1 MMNSGRKMRPVSPL
15 SVCIGILL
23 SVFLL
28 LLVPIFS
35 LGEQVMFGSDT
46 AANCSTSEG
55 LSNDSAAEGYILQVL
70 RPGAGRSA
78 QKRSNSDATAKLN
91 ISEMKLFNAL
101 KQKIASAARGEVATA
116 VFDIPIKSFC
126 DNVSLTAKDLGLK
139 SLTDDYGLTL
149 EAYRAF
155 LDYMNI
161 DITRVWHALLFDCPY
176 DLYWH
181 DKTCGVTWGWYAGGS
196 SGGSIPCVLMN
207 NTLRIPDYDT
217 GYFRM
222 RFYVAKEYSR
232 ENKVGTFNINTSLG
246 AAITTAGQTIAS
258 IISSNSSNTDL
269 AKLTAYKDKICE
281 LVDYNY
287 AAVTN
292 TSTPYGNPWQLVW
305 IFDNDPNTLVV
316 CEGYSK
322 GFQYLCDLT
331 AWSDSVTCST
341 VTGYMWTSNSNGG
354 GHMWNVVTYN
364 GTRYLVDVTNC
375 DAGAIGHPD
384 NLFMKGFSRTAY
396 GNYEYQIGGTTV
408 HYQYDEMT
416 SDTYKDEDIRLDD
429 DPLGPDESLIERGT
443 CGNGVSWAINKTTGI
458 MMIYGSGS
466 MDSYAGSEPPWKA
479 YKSSI
484 TKVVLD
490 KGITGI
496 GSEAFKNCTS
506 LTIVDFRSSV
516 TAIGAGAFSG
526 CPQLTINGN
535 GHIILPTCTASYL
548 RRWARENYIN
558 YTMDHDDEVELSA
571 AAPTCTEPG
580 YDHVWYC
587 KACGDYIRYD
597 ERPALG
603 HTPTTDAAIAPACEA
618 VGWTEGSHCSVCG
631 QILVA
636 QISIPAKGHQP
647 ITDAAMAPTCETAGR
662 TEGSHCSVC
671 GQILVAQTTIPAK
684 GHTPVTDAAVEP
696 TCESP
701 GKTEGSHCSVCGAV
715 LSPQSVRPALE
726 HQWNDGVV
734 TREATQ
740 SETGIRLFTCS
751 RCGKTREEVIDIRIP
766 VSNQGWVSNEDNTWS
781 YGTDDKYATVGV
793 KTIDGTLYAFDDQG
807 DMITGWGQANGK
819 WYYASDSGA
828 LYHSGWMKDGNTWYY
843 FRPSGEMATG
853 WVNDGGTYYYMKSD
867 GTLSTGWV
875 QIRGLW
881 YYFGSSGAMKTGWIN
896 DGRHW
901 YLLSPDGV
909 MYTGWVNSGGIWYY
923 FNGDGTMATGMTATD
938 DGWYFFSDTGVMQ
951 TGWIRYENLW
961 YLTNE
966 TGRLVTGWQNRG
978 GNWYYLSSSGAM
990 QTGWIVD
997 NGIWYWL
1004 DRNGVMVTGEHLI
1017 DGKREVFDSY
1027 GCWLYTR

>member
-28 LLVPIFS
+28 LLVPVFS

-46 AANCSTSEG
+46 AASCSTSEG

-91 ISEMKLFNAL
+91 VSEMKLFNAL
-101 KQKIASAARGEVATA
+101 KQKITSAARGEVATA

-196 SGGSIPCVLMN
+196 SGGGIPCILVN

-396 GNYEYQIGGTTV
+396 GNYEYQIGDTTV

-443 CGNGVSWAINKTTGI
+443 CGNGVSWAINKSTGI

-548 RRWARENYIN
+548 R
-558 YTMDHDDEVELSA
+558 H
-571 AAPTCTEPG
+571 
-580 YDHVWYC
+580 
-587 KACGDYIRYD
+587 YIRYD

-603 HTPTTDAAIAPACEA
+603 HTPT
-618 VGWTEGSHCSVCG
+618 
-631 QILVA
+631 
-636 QISIPAKGHQP
+636 
-647 ITDAAMAPTCETAGR
+647 TDAAMAPTCETAGR

-781 YGTDDKYATVGV
+781 YGTDDKYATIGV
-793 KTIDGTLYAFDDQG
+793 KNIDGTLYAFDDQG
-807 DMITGWGQANGK
+807 KMITGWGQANGK

-828 LYHSGWMKDGNTWYY
+828 LYHSGWMKDGNIWYY